1 MTQTNT
7 VEYQITIVRREF
19 LMVVGT
25 DYHATV
31 TRNYDGAQL
40 IFIAK
45 WLWLLRW
52 STRRIALDRAFARYD
67 DHQAKLTKVLRM
79 IR

>member
-7 VEYQITIVRREF
+7 VEYEVVIVRRTF
-19 LMVVGT
+19 QMTGD

-52 STRRIALDRAFARYD
+52 STRRIELDRAFRRYD
-67 DHQAKLTKVLRM
+67 DHQAKLAKVLRM